1 MMELENRWLRETYV
15 DELIAAAERDE
26 RVVILEADLSKA
38 AGTGRF
44 KERFP
49 ERTINVGIAEAGMI
63 GTAAGMAA
71 MGKIPF
77 THTFTPFS
85 TRRVCDQVTLSVA
98 YAGLGVKIMGSDP
111 GVTAE
116 LNGGTHMSMEDVA
129 IMRNIPGMTIF
140 EPTDSAQLR
149 AAFPQIVECAG
160 PVYIRL
166 LRRNAVK
173 IFEEGCACTLGKGI
187 VLREGRDVVAVH
199 RLHMPAERPP
209 LFVERVEAVDLFD
222 VPVKLHLVVVGE
234 GDQVAEPAAARQH
247 GGLPDLPLLAL
258 PVADDRI
265 DADGAAVQL
274 SRHRHAH
281 GGREPLPEAARRHI
295 DARRAVHIAVARE
308 VGVRTVEGV
317 QPVEPEIA
325 PERQR
330 RVERRAAVPLGE
342 DEAVAVGLLRVR
354 RVDVHHVEIE
364 HREDLGQREAAPDVA
379 HAELPD

>member
-1 MMELENRWLRETYV
+1 MELESRWLRETYV

-26 RVVILEADLSKA
+26 RIVILEADLMKA

-49 ERTINVGIAEAGMI
+49 ARTFNVGIAEASMI

-98 YAGLGVKIMGSDP
+98 YAGLNVKIMGSDP

-140 EPTDSAQLR
+140 EPTDSAQLH
-149 AAFPQIVECAG
+149 AAFGQVVAHDG

-173 IFEEGCACTLGKGI
+173 IFEDGCAFELGKGI
-187 VLREGRDVVAVH
+187 VLREGRDVTVLASGIMTAEALDAAELLRAEGVDAEIINIHTVKPLDTELLLHSAAKTGAVVS
-199 RLHMPAERPP
+199 AENHSV
-209 LFVERVEAVDLFD
+209 LNGL
-222 VPVKLHLVVVGE
+222 G
-234 GDQVAEPAAARQH
+234 GAAAECLCEN
-247 GGLPDLPLLAL
+247 LPTPL
-258 PVADDRI
+258 
-265 DADGAAVQL
+265 
-274 SRHRHAH
+274 
-281 GGREPLPEAARRHI
+281 RRVGVTDHFG
-295 DARRAVHIAVARE
+295 E
-308 VGVRTVEGV
+308 VGSTEFLKEKYGLKAKD
-317 QPVEPEIA
+317 IA
-325 PERQR
+325 
-330 RVERRAAVPLGE
+330 AA
-342 DEAVAVGLLRVR
+342 AK
-354 RVDVHHVEIE
+354 
-364 HREDLGQREAAPDVA
+364 AAIA
-379 HAELPD
+379 MKKA

>member
-38 AGTGRF
+38 VGTGRF

-71 MGKIPF
+71 MGTLPF
-77 THTFTPFS
+77 THTLTPFS
-85 TRRVCDQVTLSVA
+85 TRRVCDQ
-98 YAGLGVKIMGSDP
+98 

-187 VLREGRDVVAVH
+187 VLREGRDVTIAASGIMTAEALDAAELLRADGIDAEVLNFHTVKPFDEALLIASAGKTGAVVS
-199 RLHMPAERPP
+199 AENHSI
-209 LFVERVEAVDLFD
+209 LNGLGGA
-222 VPVKLHLVVVGE
+222 
-234 GDQVAEPAAARQH
+234 VAECLSENRPVPLRRVGVRDHFGEVGLTEFLKEKYGLTAKDIAAAAR
-247 GGLPDLPLLAL
+247 
-258 PVADDRI
+258 
-265 DADGAAVQL
+265 
-274 SRHRHAH
+274 S
-281 GGREPLPEAARRHI
+281 
-295 DARRAVHIAVARE
+295 AVAAKK
-308 VGVRTVEGV
+308 G
-317 QPVEPEIA
+317 
-325 PERQR
+325 
-330 RVERRAAVPLGE
+330 
-342 DEAVAVGLLRVR
+342 
-354 RVDVHHVEIE
+354 
-364 HREDLGQREAAPDVA
+364 
-379 HAELPD
+379 